1 MTQRI
6 PTPRARF
13 AAALVALPLALPL
26 TLAPTAAQTQL
37 SRNEIINSLRDAQA
51 KAEFSAD
58 DLRAQALQN
67 IRQNPGDNAS
77 TSLPLA
83 EQLARLRQFNVEIT
97 FDFDSDRIRPESYE
111 TIGLIADALHT
122 PYLWGQRFF
131 VVGHTD
137 AKGKREYNLELSQRR
152 ANAIREALVT
162 TFRVPAEQLEAVG
175 LGEENL
181 RDPQN
186 PDAQINRRVQLI
198 NVGF

>member
-13 AAALVALPLALPL
+13 AAALVALSFALPL
-26 TLAPTAAQTQL
+26 TLAPAAAQTQL
-37 SRNEIINSLRDAQA
+37 TRNEIINSLRDAQA
-51 KAEFSAD
+51 KAEVSAD

>member
-1 MTQRI
+1 MKKS
-6 PTPRARF
+6 AF
-13 AAALVALPLALPL
+13 LAAGALVLPLVL
-26 TLAPTAAQTQL
+26 QTVAHGQTKL
-37 SRNEIINSLRDAQA
+37 SRNEIINSLRDAEVQV
-51 KAEFSAD
+51 KVNAD

-67 IRQNPGDNAS
+67 IKQHPGDNAT
-77 TSLPLA
+77 TSLPLS
-83 EQLARLRQFNVEIT
+83 EQLAKLRQFNVEIT

-122 PYLWGQRFF
+122 PYLWGQKFF

-162 TFRVPAEQLEAVG
+162 TFRVPEDQLEAVG
-175 LGEENL
+175 LGEEDL
-181 RDPQN
+181 RDPKE
-186 PDAQINRRVQLI
+186 PESEINRRVQLI